1 MSREEI
7 NQLIEDLIA
16 IRDYYRDTLTRKERD
31 TIADACNLIEHNIDA
46 LITDTYTVKVEW
58 I

>member
-16 IRDYYRDTLTRKERD
+16 IRDYYRDTLTRKERVA
-31 TIADACNLIEHNIDA
+31 IADACNLIEHNIDA
-46 LITDTYTVKVEW
+46 LITDTYTVKAEW